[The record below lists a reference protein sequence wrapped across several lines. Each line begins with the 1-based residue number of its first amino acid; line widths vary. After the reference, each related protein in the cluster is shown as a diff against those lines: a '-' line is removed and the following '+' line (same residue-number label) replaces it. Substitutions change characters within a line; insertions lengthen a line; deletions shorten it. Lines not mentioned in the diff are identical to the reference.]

1 MVSSPFCGRPYST
14 KRTVPAAAVPS
25 VDMLID
31 GLLDADDPVLALV
44 LALGQQPRG
53 LAPVPPI
60 YSNDR
65 DAQTV
70 LDLCGLRF
78 RWQHVPTRLA
88 KERRG
93 VPRSRSDSL
102 LKGVGVAVISLLSYI
117 VPIN

>member
-1 MVSSPFCGRPYST
+1 MPT
-14 KRTVPAAAVPS
+14 AAVPS

-31 GLLDADDPVLALV
+31 GLLDADDPVLALG
-44 LALGQQPRG
+44 LALGQRPRG

-70 LDLCGLRF
+70 LDLCGMRF
-78 RWQHVPTRLA
+78 RWQHAPTRLA

-93 VPRSRSDSL
+93 FL
-102 LKGVGVAVISLLSYI
+102 GVAPTACSEGWELRSFRYFRM
-117 VPIN
+117 